1 MDLAAWN
8 RRLDAL
14 FRLVKE
20 VIDMDDRTETGPAA
34 SSSPLRAAEA
44 CRIFIVEDDAILRA
58 SLIDRIKREP
68 DMLVVGEADC
78 LSAAKA
84 ALRGAAAGVDIVLVD
99 LGLPDGSGL
108 ELIAAIHQSQAV
120 AKVLV
125 FTVFGDRKT
134 VSDALAVGAD
144 GFILKD
150 SAPAEL
156 AAAIRAARDGGVP
169 ISPKAAAQLLR
180 AFRETSQAGA
190 VASPPPSDITPDDYG
205 LTARERETLETLARG
220 FTQREAAEILGV
232 SPHTIVSHVKAIY
245 QKMAVNTRSEAVF
258 EAIHSGL
265 IKMEGR

>member
-1 MDLAAWN
+1 MKDSGETDPGDPALSN
-8 RRLDAL
+8 DA
-14 FRLVKE
+14 RE
-20 VIDMDDRTETGPAA
+20 P
-34 SSSPLRAAEA
+34 S
-44 CRIFIVEDDAILRA
+44 RIFIVEDDAILRA
-58 SLIDRIKREP
+58 SLLDRIRREP

-78 LSAAKA
+78 LSAARA
-84 ALRGAAAGVDIVLVD
+84 ALRGAAAGVDIVLID

-108 ELIAAIHQSQAV
+108 ELIDAIQKSKAPV
-120 AKVLV
+120 KMLV

-150 SAPAEL
+150 SGPAEL
-156 AAAIRAARDGGVP
+156 ASAIRAARDGGVP

-180 AFRETSQAGA
+180 AFREGA
-190 VASPPPSDITPDDYG
+190 SSRSEAPSPASGEAAQDYG

-220 FTQREAAEILGV
+220 FSQREAAEILGV

-245 QKMAVNTRSEAVF
+245 QKMAVNSRSEAVF

-265 IKMEGR
+265 IKVESR

>member
-1 MDLAAWN
+1 MKDTTA
-8 RRLDAL
+8 
-14 FRLVKE
+14 
-20 VIDMDDRTETGPAA
+20 TEPEDPPSGAD
-34 SSSPLRAAEA
+34 AAEP

-58 SLIDRIKREP
+58 SLIERLRREP

-108 ELIAAIHQSQAV
+108 ELIASIHQSKA
-120 AKVLV
+120 ATKMLV

-150 SAPAEL
+150 SAPADL
-156 AAAIRAARDGGVP
+156 ANAIRAARDGGVP

-180 AFRETSQAGA
+180 AFRETS
-190 VASPPPSDITPDDYG
+190 ASVPAAETPASGSIPEDYG
-205 LTARERETLETLARG
+205 LTAREKETLETLARG
-220 FTQREAAEILGV
+220 FSQREAAEILGV

-245 QKMAVNTRSEAVF
+245 QKMAVNSRSEAVF

-265 IKMEGR
+265 IKVDGR

>member
-1 MDLAAWN
+1 MGMADMNDRAKTEPADPKTRTNAAQ
-8 RRLDAL
+8 
-14 FRLVKE
+14 
-20 VIDMDDRTETGPAA
+20 P
-34 SSSPLRAAEA
+34 

-58 SLIDRIKREP
+58 SLIERLRREP

-84 ALRGAAAGVDIVLVD
+84 ALRGAAAGVDIVLID

-108 ELIAAIHQSQAV
+108 ELIASIYQSNAST
-120 AKVLV
+120 KMLV

-134 VSDALAVGAD
+134 VNDALAVGAD

-150 SAPAEL
+150 SGPAEL

-180 AFRETSQAGA
+180 AFREMPA
-190 VASPPPSDITPDDYG
+190 VVPDTAAPAAATKPQDYG

-220 FTQREAAEILGV
+220 FSQREAAEILGV

-245 QKMAVNTRSEAVF
+245 QKMAVNSRSEAVF

-265 IKMEGR
+265 IKVDGR

>member
-1 MDLAAWN
+1 MKDSGETVPSDTAAHV
-8 RRLDAL
+8 DA
-14 FRLVKE
+14 RE
-20 VIDMDDRTETGPAA
+20 P
-34 SSSPLRAAEA
+34 S
-44 CRIFIVEDDAILRA
+44 RIFIVEDDAILRA
-58 SLIDRIKREP
+58 SLSERIRREP

-78 LSAAKA
+78 LSAARA
-84 ALRGAAAGVDIVLVD
+84 ALRGAAAGVDIVLID

-108 ELIAAIHQSQAV
+108 ELIDAIQKSRAPV
-120 AKVLV
+120 KMLV

-150 SAPAEL
+150 SGPAEL
-156 AAAIRAARDGGVP
+156 ASAIRAARDGGVP

-180 AFRETSQAGA
+180 VFREGAPGRSEVSSPTSGDATQ
-190 VASPPPSDITPDDYG
+190 DYG

-220 FTQREAAEILGV
+220 FSQREAAEILGV

-245 QKMAVNTRSEAVF
+245 QKMAVNSRSEAVF

-265 IKMEGR
+265 IKVESR

>member
-1 MDLAAWN
+1 MRA
-8 RRLDAL
+8 DANPTDG
-14 FRLVKE
+14 RGWPGGMA
-20 VIDMDDRTETGPAA
+20 DMDDSRETVPGNPAPGA
-34 SSSPLRAAEA
+34 DTGEPS
-44 CRIFIVEDDAILRA
+44 RIFIVEDDSILRA
-58 SLIDRIKREP
+58 SLIDRIRREP
-68 DMLVVGEADC
+68 DMRVVGEADC

-84 ALRGAAAGVDIVLVD
+84 ALRGAAAGVDIVLID

-108 ELIAAIHQSQAV
+108 ELIDAIQKSKAPV
-120 AKVLV
+120 KMLV

-150 SAPAEL
+150 SGPAEL
-156 AAAIRAARDGGVP
+156 ATAIRAARDGGVP

-180 AFRETSQAGA
+180 AFREGSSNRGET
-190 VASPPPSDITPDDYG
+190 PPSASGETPQDYG

-220 FTQREAAEILGV
+220 FSQREAAEILGV

-245 QKMAVNTRSEAVF
+245 QKMAVNSRSEAVF

-265 IKMEGR
+265 IKVEGR

>member
-1 MDLAAWN
+1 
-8 RRLDAL
+8 
-14 FRLVKE
+14 
-20 VIDMDDRTETGPAA
+20 MDDSTDTGPAA
-34 SSSPLRAAEA
+34 PSSSMRIQDP
-44 CRIFIVEDDAILRA
+44 CRIFIVEDDAVLRA
-58 SLIDRIKREP
+58 SLIERIRREP
-68 DMLVVGEADC
+68 DMLIVGEADC

-108 ELIAAIHQSQAV
+108 DLIALIHQSKAA

-134 VSDALAVGAD
+134 ISDALAVGAD

-150 SAPAEL
+150 SGPAEL
-156 AAAIRAARDGGVP
+156 ATAIRAARDGGVP

-180 AFRETSQAGA
+180 AFRNTSTAKSTDQPALPG
-190 VASPPPSDITPDDYG
+190 ITPDDYG

-245 QKMAVNTRSEAVF
+245 QKMAVNSRSEAVF